1 MLFAV
6 VEVTP
11 TQMINEVTLWCP
23 FMLQLLVFSL
33 WVPRGR
39 GFYVQHRLL
48 KEL

>member
-1 MLFAV
+1 MLFTI

-23 FMLQLLVFSL
+23 LMLQLLVFSL

-39 GFYVQHRLL
+39 EFYVQH
-48 KEL
+48 